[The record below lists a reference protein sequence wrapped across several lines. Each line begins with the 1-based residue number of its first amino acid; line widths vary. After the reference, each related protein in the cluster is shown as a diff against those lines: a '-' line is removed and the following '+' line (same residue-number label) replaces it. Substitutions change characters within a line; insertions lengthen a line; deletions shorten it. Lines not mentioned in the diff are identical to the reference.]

1 MLSKSILGGVGL
13 DMEECNCLIPSHK
26 ELLEPYPDDGLQI
39 FVQAVPVSL
48 GTGEVTRWEFRHQAR

>member
-26 ELLEPYPDDGLQI
+26 ELLEPYPDD
-39 FVQAVPVSL
+39 
-48 GTGEVTRWEFRHQAR
+48 